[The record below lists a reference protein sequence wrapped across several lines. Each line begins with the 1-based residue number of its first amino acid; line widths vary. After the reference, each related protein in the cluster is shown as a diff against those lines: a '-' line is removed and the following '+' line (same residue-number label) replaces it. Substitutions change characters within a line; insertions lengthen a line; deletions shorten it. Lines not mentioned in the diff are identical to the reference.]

1 MINYDL
7 DKIKA
12 VIFDVDG
19 VLSRQT
25 ITLASSGEPL
35 RTVNIKDGYAIQLAQ
50 KMGLRIAILTGGTT
64 EAIRKRYEGLGVE
77 DIFMGCAVKI
87 HTYDEFLAKYQLSD
101 EEIIYVGDDIP
112 DYEVMRRCGCPCC
125 PADACSDI
133 KSISRYI
140 SSANGGEGVGRDIVE
155 QVLRAKGHWLSS
167 AKAFDGNHKVPSS
180 KFKVPSKMN
189 YKIILASNSPRRR
202 ELLAGLDIPFEVKV
216 IKGIDESY
224 PESLDA
230 YEVAEYISCK
240 KAEAYRGL
248 LDEEASEEQGE
259 DAAQTLILTADTV
272 VIAPTADEQ
281 NDQEGKGVI
290 LGKPKDEEDAVRML
304 RMLSGKTH
312 HVVTGVCLTTRS
324 QQRHFSVTTEVT
336 FKQLSDAEIRY
347 YISHYKPFDKA
358 GAYGIQ
364 EWIGYIGC
372 TGLKGSYFNVM
383 GLPVQ
388 RIYEEIA
395 RM

>member
-1 MINYDL
+1 
-7 DKIKA
+7 
-12 VIFDVDG
+12 
-19 VLSRQT
+19 
-25 ITLASSGEPL
+25 
-35 RTVNIKDGYAIQLAQ
+35 
-50 KMGLRIAILTGGTT
+50 
-64 EAIRKRYEGLGVE
+64 
-77 DIFMGCAVKI
+77 
-87 HTYDEFLAKYQLSD
+87 
-101 EEIIYVGDDIP
+101 
-112 DYEVMRRCGCPCC
+112 
-125 PADACSDI
+125 
-133 KSISRYI
+133 
-140 SSANGGEGVGRDIVE
+140 
-155 QVLRAKGHWLSS
+155 
-167 AKAFDGNHKVPSS
+167 
-180 KFKVPSKMN
+180 MN
-189 YKIILASNSPRRR
+189 YKIILASNSPRRK

-224 PESLDA
+224 PETLDA
-230 YEVAEYISCK
+230 YEVAEYISSK
-240 KAEAYRGL
+240 KAEAYQGL
-248 LDEEASEEQGE
+248 LDEEPSGKASEEQAGNPSEKASEEQGKE
-259 DAAQTLILTADTV
+259 AVQTLILTADTV

-324 QQRHFSVTTEVT
+324 QQRHFSVITEVT
-336 FKQLSDAEIRY
+336 FKHLSDAEISY

-395 RM
+395 SM

>member
-1 MINYDL
+1 
-7 DKIKA
+7 
-12 VIFDVDG
+12 
-19 VLSRQT
+19 
-25 ITLASSGEPL
+25 
-35 RTVNIKDGYAIQLAQ
+35 
-50 KMGLRIAILTGGTT
+50 
-64 EAIRKRYEGLGVE
+64 
-77 DIFMGCAVKI
+77 
-87 HTYDEFLAKYQLSD
+87 
-101 EEIIYVGDDIP
+101 
-112 DYEVMRRCGCPCC
+112 
-125 PADACSDI
+125 
-133 KSISRYI
+133 
-140 SSANGGEGVGRDIVE
+140 
-155 QVLRAKGHWLSS
+155 
-167 AKAFDGNHKVPSS
+167 
-180 KFKVPSKMN
+180 MN
-189 YKIILASNSPRRR
+189 YKIILASNSPRRK

-224 PESLDA
+224 PETLDA
-230 YEVAEYISCK
+230 YEVAEYISGK

-248 LDEEASEEQGE
+248 LDEKASEEQDK
-259 DAAQTLILTADTV
+259 DAVQTLILTADTV

-324 QQRHFSVTTEVT
+324 QQRHFSVITEVT

-395 RM
+395 SM

>member
-1 MINYDL
+1 M
-7 DKIKA
+7 KKQ
-12 VIFDVDG
+12 
-19 VLSRQT
+19 R
-25 ITLASSGEPL
+25 
-35 RTVNIKDGYAIQLAQ
+35 
-50 KMGLRIAILTGGTT
+50 
-64 EAIRKRYEGLGVE
+64 
-77 DIFMGCAVKI
+77 
-87 HTYDEFLAKYQLSD
+87 
-101 EEIIYVGDDIP
+101 
-112 DYEVMRRCGCPCC
+112 
-125 PADACSDI
+125 
-133 KSISRYI
+133 
-140 SSANGGEGVGRDIVE
+140 SAAERESQFN
-155 QVLRAKGHWLSS
+155 S
-167 AKAFDGNHKVPSS
+167 FTNHKVQSSKLKVQSS
-180 KFKVPSKMN
+180 KFQVPSKMN

-230 YEVAEYISCK
+230 YEVAEYISSK
-240 KAEAYRGL
+240 KAEAYRSL
-248 LDEEASEEQGE
+248 LDEEPSEKASEEQGE

>member
-1 MINYDL
+1 
-7 DKIKA
+7 
-12 VIFDVDG
+12 
-19 VLSRQT
+19 
-25 ITLASSGEPL
+25 
-35 RTVNIKDGYAIQLAQ
+35 
-50 KMGLRIAILTGGTT
+50 
-64 EAIRKRYEGLGVE
+64 
-77 DIFMGCAVKI
+77 
-87 HTYDEFLAKYQLSD
+87 
-101 EEIIYVGDDIP
+101 
-112 DYEVMRRCGCPCC
+112 
-125 PADACSDI
+125 
-133 KSISRYI
+133 
-140 SSANGGEGVGRDIVE
+140 
-155 QVLRAKGHWLSS
+155 
-167 AKAFDGNHKVPSS
+167 
-180 KFKVPSKMN
+180 MN
-189 YKIILASNSPRRR
+189 YKIILASNSPRRK

-224 PESLDA
+224 PETLDA
-230 YEVAEYISCK
+230 YEVAEYISSK

-248 LDEEASEEQGE
+248 LDEDLSGKASEEQAGNPSE
-259 DAAQTLILTADTV
+259 KASEKQDEEAVQTLILTADTV

-324 QQRHFSVTTEVT
+324 QQRHFSVITEVT
-336 FKQLSDAEIRY
+336 FKHLSDAEIRY

-395 RM
+395 SM